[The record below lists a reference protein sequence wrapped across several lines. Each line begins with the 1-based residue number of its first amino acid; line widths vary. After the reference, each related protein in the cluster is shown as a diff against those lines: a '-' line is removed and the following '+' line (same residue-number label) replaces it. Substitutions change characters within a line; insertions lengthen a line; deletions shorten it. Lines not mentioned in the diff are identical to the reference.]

1 MKRSRSEW
9 NSLIVL
15 PQSSRYSFTQVWIAE
30 KMMFTPSHPPSL
42 SFIHSFL
49 SVCASLTAYLFIS
62 LFIECTHLVDYR
74 CHHSRARFD
83 VQKKNMA
90 KRIDLETLARKIV
103 SYIGGERS
111 MEFRERDER
120 RRYRFQ
126 LVHVPSRIQRDS
138 TGKKKKEEGEK
149 EGWEKRKIVIG
160 GSDGSEARGKRMG
173 FNIAGLDGARRR

>member
-1 MKRSRSEW
+1 
-9 NSLIVL
+9 
-15 PQSSRYSFTQVWIAE
+15 
-30 KMMFTPSHPPSL
+30 MFTPSHPPSL

-49 SVCASLTAYLFIS
+49 SLCVSLTAYLFIS
-62 LFIECTHLVDYR
+62 LFIERTHLDYR

-138 TGKKKKEEGEK
+138 TGKKKRRRGRKRG
-149 EGWEKRKIVIG
+149 GEKRKIVIG